1 MLVGAFPG
9 ETEIKQMRGKKR
21 IPSSGS
27 LKDKI
32 QLSCRYK
39 CILIFPGSLAS
50 FSSAITSGE
59 ETDFFSLLPMK
70 PSAFALHSASAAASL
85 RCSAGV
91 TGGVGEGLCLCTR
104 EKTTPLERVCSC
116 SKRSRKSF
124 WAKTKCSQ
132 YKLVVFSSGA
142 GRCPKQGPARM
153 CGGEVAEEASSCDER
168 WRPADQKHGQGL
180 LLALK
185 LPGLF
190 GLTLLLWCSLLVSGL
205 AVMAGS
211 SASLG
216 FEGWARSL

>member
-1 MLVGAFPG
+1 M
-9 ETEIKQMRGKKR
+9 GKKQ
-21 IPSSGS
+21 I
-27 LKDKI
+27 
-32 QLSCRYK
+32 
-39 CILIFPGSLAS
+39 
-50 FSSAITSGE
+50 
-59 ETDFFSLLPMK
+59 FFSLLSVK

-91 TGGVGEGLCLCTR
+91 TGGVGEGLRLCTR
-104 EKTTPLERVCSC
+104 EKTTPLERVCSW
-116 SKRSRKSF
+116 SKHSRKSC

-132 YKLVVFSSGA
+132 YKLVFSSGA
-142 GRCPKQGPARM
+142 GRCPKQGLAHM
-153 CGGEVAEEASSCDER
+153 CGGDVAKEASSCDER

-216 FEGWARSL
+216 FEG